1 MAPRPTR
8 DARSLPAAAQ
18 EEKRRTAIR
27 LREREAKTFDEIGS
41 LLGVTRVS
49 VSKWWHR
56 YLTDGMEGL
65 AAQTR
70 GRRVG
75 TQRTLSAA
83 QERAV
88 QRLVT
93 DKTPDQL
100 RMPFALWTRAAIGAL
115 IHQRYGVRMPVRTI
129 GHYLKRWGFTPQKPL
144 KRAYEQRPDAVQR
157 WLTHEYPAI
166 AARATAEGAEIHW
179 GDETSLSTSDPR
191 GRGFAPRGQTPVLT
205 VVSRRKSVSFLSTV
219 TNQGK
224 VRFMVLEG
232 PLSAQILIRFL
243 RRLIRETNRLVFL
256 ILDNL
261 NVHKAAKVRA
271 WVASHCDAIEL
282 FYLPPYAPE
291 LNPDEYLNGDLKL
304 GVAKRAPARTK
315 PELFQAARSHLR
327 MLQRRPHRVKRF
339 FEHPRVRYAA
349 A

>member
-1 MAPRPTR
+1 MHQR
-8 DARSLPAAAQ
+8 DARTLPAAAQ

-27 LREREAKTFDEIGS
+27 LRQEDHTFAEIGAV
-41 LLGVTRVS
+41 LGVHWATVHG
-49 VSKWWHR
+49 WWQR
-56 YLTDGMEGL
+56 YEAGGMEAL
-65 AAQTR
+65 AAQRR
-70 GRRVG
+70 GRRLG
-75 TQRTLSAA
+75 TQRTLTPA
-83 QERAV
+83 QERAI

-115 IHQRYGVRMPVRTI
+115 IQRRFGVRMPVRTI

-144 KRAYEQRPDAVQR
+144 KRAYEQRPEAIDR

-166 AARATAEGAEIHW
+166 ATRAKAEGAEIHW

-205 VVSRRKSVSFLSTV
+205 IVSNRKSVSFLSTV

-224 VRFMVLEG
+224 VRFMVLEA

-243 RRLIRETNRLVFL
+243 RRLIRDTNRRVFL

-261 NVHKAAKVRA
+261 NVHKSAKVRA
-271 WVASHCDAIEL
+271 WVEAHCDAIEL

-315 PELFQAARSHLR
+315 PELSKAARSHFR
-327 MLQRRPHRVKRF
+327 MLQRRPARVRRF
-339 FEHPRVRYAA
+339 FEHPRVSYAA
-349 A
+349 

>member
-1 MAPRPTR
+1 MPRRTIR

-27 LREREAKTFDEIGS
+27 LRQEKQTFAQIGET
-41 LLGVTRVS
+41 LGVHWATVHG
-49 VSKWWHR
+49 WWKR
-56 YLTDGMEGL
+56 YEADGLDGL
-65 AAQTR
+65 VAQRR
-70 GRRVG
+70 GRRTG
-75 TQRTLSAA
+75 TQRTLTAA
-83 QERAV
+83 QERTI
-88 QRLVT
+88 RTLVA

-100 RMPFALWTRAAIGAL
+100 KMPFALWTRAAIGAL
-115 IHQRYGVRMPVRTI
+115 IQAKCGIRMPVRTI

-144 KRAYEQRPDAVQR
+144 KRAYEQQPAAIQQ
-157 WLTHEYPAI
+157 WLTTTYPAI
-166 AARATAEGAEIHW
+166 AARAAVEGAEIHW

-243 RRLIRETNRLVFL
+243 RRLIRDTNRRVFL

-271 WVASHCDAIEL
+271 WVEAHCDAIEL

-304 GVAKRAPARTK
+304 GVATRAPARTK
-315 PELFQAARSHLR
+315 PELSTVARSHFR
-327 MLQRRPHRVKRF
+327 MLQCRPARVRRF
-339 FEHPRVRYAA
+339 FKHPRVSYAA
-349 A
+349 

>member
-1 MAPRPTR
+1 MPRRPVR

-18 EEKRRTAIR
+18 EEKRRTAIQ
-27 LREREAKTFDEIGS
+27 LRKEKQTFVAIGET
-41 LLGVTRVS
+41 LGVSAAAVRG
-49 VSKWWHR
+49 WWRR
-56 YLTDGMEGL
+56 YERGGLDGL
-65 AAQTR
+65 VAQKR
-70 GRRVG
+70 GRREG
-75 TQRTLSAA
+75 TQRTLTPA
-83 QERAV
+83 QERTV
-88 QRLVT
+88 RTLVA

-100 RMPFALWTRAAIGAL
+100 KMPFALWTRAAIGAL
-115 IHQRYGVRMPVRTI
+115 IQAKFGIRMPVRTI

-144 KRAYEQRPDAVQR
+144 KRAYEQRPEAIAT
-157 WLTHEYPAI
+157 WLAETYPII
-166 AARATAEGAEIHW
+166 AARAAEEGAEIHW
-179 GDETSLSTSDPR
+179 GDETSLSTSDAR
-191 GRGFAPRGQTPVLT
+191 GRGFAPRGKTPVLT
-205 VVSRRKSVSFLSTV
+205 VVARRKSVSFLSTV

-243 RRLIRETNRLVFL
+243 RRLIRDTNRRVFV

-271 WVASHCDAIEL
+271 WVEAHCDAIEL

-315 PELFQAARSHLR
+315 PELSTVARSHFR
-327 MLQRRPHRVKRF
+327 MLQRRPARVRRF
-339 FEHPRVRYAA
+339 FEHPRISYAA
-349 A
+349 

>member
-1 MAPRPTR
+1 MPQR
-8 DARSLPAAAQ
+8 DARSLPPAAQ

-27 LREREAKTFDEIGS
+27 LRQADQTFAEIGAM
-41 LLGVTRVS
+41 LGVHWATVHG
-49 VSKWWHR
+49 WWQR
-56 YLTDGMEGL
+56 YETGGLEAL
-65 AAQTR
+65 AARRR

-75 TQRTLSAA
+75 TQRTLTPA
-83 QERAV
+83 QERTI
-88 QRLVT
+88 QRLVA

-115 IHQRYGVRMPVRTI
+115 IQQRYGLRMPVRTI
-129 GHYLKRWGFTPQKPL
+129 GHYLQRWGFTPQKPL
-144 KRAYEQRPDAVQR
+144 KRAYEQRPEAIQH

-166 AARATAEGAEIHW
+166 AARAKAEGAEIHW

-191 GRGFAPRGQTPVLT
+191 GRGFAPRGRTPVLT

-243 RRLIRETNRLVFL
+243 RRLIRDTTRRVFV

-271 WVASHCDAIEL
+271 WVAAHGDAIAL

-304 GVAKRAPARTK
+304 GVATRAPARTK
-315 PELFQAARSHLR
+315 PELSTVARSHFR
-327 MLQRRPHRVKRF
+327 MLQRRPARVRRF
-339 FEHPRVRYAA
+339 FEHPRVTYAA
-349 A
+349 

>member
-1 MAPRPTR
+1 MRPR

-27 LREREAKTFDEIGS
+27 LREDGQTFAEIGAV
-41 LLGVTRVS
+41 LGVHWATVHG
-49 VSKWWHR
+49 WWHR
-56 YLTDGMEGL
+56 YEAGGL
-65 AAQTR
+65 EALVAQRR

-75 TQRTLSAA
+75 TQRTLTPV
-83 QERAV
+83 QERTI
-88 QRLVT
+88 QRLVM

-100 RMPFALWTRAAIGAL
+100 KMPFALWTRAAIGAL
-115 IHQRYGVRMPVRTI
+115 IRQRYGVRMPVRTI

-144 KRAYEQRPDAVQR
+144 KRAYEQQPELIDR

-166 AARATAEGAEIHW
+166 AARAKAEGAEIHW

-191 GRGFAPRGQTPVLT
+191 GRGFAPRGKTPVLT

-224 VRFMVLEG
+224 VRFMVLAA
-232 PLSAQILIRFL
+232 PLSAQLLIRFL
-243 RRLIRETNRLVFL
+243 RRLIRDTNRRVFV

-261 NVHKAAKVRA
+261 NVHKAVKVRT
-271 WVASHCDAIEL
+271 WVEAHCDAIEL

-304 GVAKRAPARTK
+304 GVATRAPARTK
-315 PELFQAARSHLR
+315 PELSKVARSHFR
-327 MLQRRPHRVKRF
+327 MLQRRPDRVRRF
-339 FEHPRVRYAA
+339 FQHPRVSYAA
-349 A
+349 

>member
-1 MAPRPTR
+1 MPRRLVR

-18 EEKRRTAIR
+18 EEKRRTAIQ
-27 LREREAKTFDEIGS
+27 LRIEKQTFAAIGKT
-41 LLGVTRVS
+41 LGVSAVA
-49 VSKWWHR
+49 VQGWWKR
-56 YLTDGMEGL
+56 YERGGLEALT
-65 AAQTR
+65 AQTR
-70 GRRVG
+70 GRREG
-75 TQRTLSAA
+75 TQRTLTPA
-83 QERAV
+83 QERTL
-88 QRLVT
+88 RTLVA

-100 RMPFALWTRAAIGAL
+100 KMPFALWTRAAIGAL
-115 IHQRYGVRMPVRTI
+115 IQAKFGIRMPVRTI

-144 KRAYEQRPDAVQR
+144 KRAYEQRPEAIAA
-157 WLTHEYPAI
+157 WLAETYPTI
-166 AARATAEGAEIHW
+166 AARAAEEGAEIHW
-179 GDETSLSTSDPR
+179 GDETSLSTSDTR
-191 GRGFAPRGQTPVLT
+191 GRGFAPRGRTPVLT

-243 RRLIRETNRLVFL
+243 RRLIRDTNRRVFV

-271 WVASHCDAIEL
+271 WVEAHCDAIEL

-315 PELFQAARSHLR
+315 PELFKVARSHLR
-327 MLQRRPHRVKRF
+327 MLQRRPARVRRF
-339 FEHPRVRYAA
+339 FEHPRVSYAA
-349 A
+349 